1 MVLHLGMYGF
11 SGIET
16 DGLSPTTVSP
26 EIWIVLETPLPRYS
40 HVYFTCSVHMFLSLN
55 SHI

>member
-16 DGLSPTTVSP
+16 DGLSPTNVSP
-26 EIWIVLETPLPRYS
+26 ETWIMLETSLQDIPMCIL
-40 HVYFTCSVHMFLSLN
+40 HVVYTCS
-55 SHI
+55 